1 MLGNPI
7 GKDCYKIRIAISS
20 KGKGKSGGARLI
32 TYVRIARSRVYLMDI
47 YDKSEQANIS
57 DKELSLLI
65 NILTQEKFYYMKS
78 LLLLTLVLNFAVGKP
93 DQIFNTSLTITVR
106 DELGNTVE
114 GVSVKL
120 FAREDD
126 YIKEKNQILEG
137 TTDAKGVVKFKK
149 LSPESY
155 FVLCRKG
162 DKDNTGGG
170 EKISQ
175 LTKGE
180 FNKVTIVIQ

>member
-1 MLGNPI
+1 
-7 GKDCYKIRIAISS
+7 
-20 KGKGKSGGARLI
+20 
-32 TYVRIARSRVYLMDI
+32 
-47 YDKSEQANIS
+47 
-57 DKELSLLI
+57 
-65 NILTQEKFYYMKS
+65 MK
-78 LLLLTLVLNFAVGKP
+78 LLLFLALVLNLAVGKP

-120 FAREDD
+120 FTKEDD
-126 YIKEKNQILEG
+126 YVKEKNQIEEG
-137 TTDAKGVVKFKK
+137 ATDAKGVVKFKK
-149 LSPESY
+149 MSPESY

-162 DKDNTGGG
+162 DKVNTVGG

-175 LTKGE
+175 LKKGE